1 MEEENPIYKEIL
13 EKEENII
20 PKNNNINIQNIQ
32 HKSSIV
38 ISRAQIYHY
47 EKTIHDLTLQNN
59 DMNELREKL
68 NLQLNKYK
76 ALIDN
81 QKREIE
87 ILKSQTIN
95 QTNNNKILDQKI
107 IENETMI
114 KELKNMNEK
123 IVKNEKIKYESINK
137 DLIEKEKKIK
147 TLEQKIKAKD
157 ESIKYFTI
165 NENLEKKYQL
175 NYKNELDQEKEKN
188 KKLENKINNLNKQI
202 DNLYL
207 QNKSEGS
214 LMLEIEKL
222 KDDNI
227 KLIQMLKAMK
237 HAEDLE
243 TLSTN
248 SSTVIKNIKTYEKN
262 KKNKNNNNIL
272 LNQVFGYSVKLKQKY
287 GLDISNEILKNFI
300 VGINRIWQDKYEED
314 MKLIKN
320 NLKKELDNY
329 QNQIYKKN
337 LDNNENVFNK
347 EYEKGC
353 LWMVEKCY
361 EEIYE
366 LDKNFDELILEYE
379 EKIKNTEKVNNNDN
393 ETDNEYYRRLIN
405 NSVKWFFSTLKCT
418 IYDIKNKMDNW
429 KIEIKNK
436 CNFS

>member
-1 MEEENPIYKEIL
+1 
-13 EKEENII
+13 
-20 PKNNNINIQNIQ
+20 
-32 HKSSIV
+32 
-38 ISRAQIYHY
+38 
-47 EKTIHDLTLQNN
+47 
-59 DMNELREKL
+59 
-68 NLQLNKYK
+68 
-76 ALIDN
+76 
-81 QKREIE
+81 
-87 ILKSQTIN
+87 
-95 QTNNNKILDQKI
+95 
-107 IENETMI
+107 
-114 KELKNMNEK
+114 
-123 IVKNEKIKYESINK
+123 
-137 DLIEKEKKIK
+137 
-147 TLEQKIKAKD
+147 
-157 ESIKYFTI
+157 
-165 NENLEKKYQL
+165 
-175 NYKNELDQEKEKN
+175 
-188 KKLENKINNLNKQI
+188 
-202 DNLYL
+202 
-207 QNKSEGS
+207 
-214 LMLEIEKL
+214 MLEIEKL

-237 HAEDLE
+237 QAEDLE

-329 QNQIYKKN
+329 QNQIYQKN

-379 EKIKNTEKVNNNDN
+379 EKIKNTEKINNNDN

-418 IYDIKNKMDNW
+418 VYDIKNKMDNW